1 MKVGDIVKIQ
11 NNDKKILGKI
21 TKFIDDDKCMVQYKK
36 WSDKSGTLE
45 YNKKQ
50 VYSREASAW
59 QGQ

>member
-36 WSDKSGTLE
+36 WRDKSGTLVPHKE
-45 YNKKQ
+45 
-50 VYSREASAW
+50 VFRVDDIEEL
-59 QGQ
+59 